1 MVCAQGQ
8 SVPPGAHD
16 VGDTGAMRSR
26 LLVGVLVLAALSAC
40 GDRDDGREG
49 ESPTPQ
55 AGDVPVTPRALA
67 WIATQSLPDPDR
79 ASATDD
85 FDELGRDAVAV
96 DLRYG
101 NDGEYDGDLFALG
114 VTSRLPRELLDCDA
128 PDNDYLN
135 GCVTTDEGAVLQWEQ
150 ATPEEDPGTVVVI
163 VPRGRG
169 GVVMFQSGRAVT
181 GDPRELDLRVPVA
194 EMVALGQDPRVAA
207 TTTQEAVDGGADLP
221 FWVDF

>member
-1 MVCAQGQ
+1 MSGTVAPCAVV
-8 SVPPGAHD
+8 SS
-16 VGDTGAMRSR
+16 SR
-26 LLVGVLVLAALSAC
+26 PSLLAALSAC

-49 ESPTPQ
+49 SSSAPQ
-55 AGDVPVTPRALA
+55 AGDVPATPRALA

-101 NDGEYDGDLFALG
+101 SDGEYDGDLFALG

-128 PDNDYLN
+128 ADNDYLN

-163 VPRGRG
+163 VPRRRG
-169 GVVMFQSGRAVT
+169 AVVMFQSGQAVT

-194 EMVALGQDPRVAA
+194 RWSRSGRTLGSPS